1 MSGVRKSFYIVLP
14 IISVLVGILL
24 LEAGLALFYPIP
36 FSLEKNMYFEPDPYT
51 GYRQKPLGRGHYPTG
66 IDAIAN
72 SRGHRDAEVDVPK
85 PEGVFRILMIGDSF
99 TVGANVE
106 QEDAYP
112 QQLERL
118 LNDTSEARVEVVN
131 SGVGGWSPFQYA
143 EYLNHY
149 GAEFEPDLVVVGV
162 FVGNDILVD
171 RFSVGQTRT
180 AVLGR
185 RIPRQAA
192 LNRLTALRV
201 LAYENSHIFRA
212 LMRIKPNDMN
222 FGRADCEDFSEIFL
236 AIQRERVDVHLAQQ
250 TDERARLVDG
260 NVAQLVRMQSI
271 ARDMG
276 AGFLVVIL
284 PDENQ
289 INPALQA
296 QIIPAD
302 KLDDYDFG
310 MPQESLRAGLLLNGI
325 ASLDLLDV
333 IRSDERCL
341 FMNDTHWIPDGHLL
355 AAEQIRDYLRAS
367 GLAP

>member
-14 IISVLVGILL
+14 IISILVGILL

-118 LNDTSEARVEVVN
+118 LNDTSKARVEVVN

-192 LNRLTALRV
+192 LNRLTTLRV

-222 FGRADCEDFSEIFL
+222 FERADCEDFSEIFL

-250 TDERARLVDG
+250 ADERARLVDG

-271 ARDMG
+271 ASDMG
-276 AGFLVVIL
+276 AGFLVVVL

-296 QIIPAD
+296 QIVPAD

-310 MPQESLRAGLLLNGI
+310 MPQESLRAGLLLNDI
-325 ASLDLLDV
+325 ASLDLLEV
-333 IRSDERCL
+333 FRSEERCL

-355 AAEQIRDYLRAS
+355 AAEQIRDYLRVS